1 MVSVM
6 KLPHRRCNRTAQLLL
21 LQGLKVLQRNTVL
34 LLVLLDLQS
43 GKDYTD
49 LPGKSTGQFLCPHI
63 PERYCC
69 LLVQKAQKVEAANAQ
84 VCQYLHTHIHKF
96 QLSSIPSLTH
106 TYLSPTKRSG
116 ISAAFFCAAIAKKKH
131 VTDMVLEEGTEANGY
146 KPSSF

>member
-21 LQGLKVLQRNTVL
+21 LQGLKVLQKNKVL
-34 LLVLLDLQS
+34 LSVLPDLQS

-49 LPGKSTGQFLCPHI
+49 WPGKSTGQFLCPHI

-84 VCQYLHTHIHKF
+84 VCQYLHTHIQKF

-116 ISAAFFCAAIAKKKH
+116 ISAAFFCAAITKKKQ
-131 VTDMVLEEGTEANGY
+131 VTDMVLEEGTEANG
-146 KPSSF
+146 